1 MKKILGIIVLGL
13 LLSGNVY
20 ADRLGISEKKLD
32 INFNCNLA
40 EDLMLKSGFPI
51 KAVESVKKTNNN
63 YNFGYKEYNHPE
75 DNLILIHLNYNN
87 KKNQYSFPDSIAT
100 KWKSESTGVKFYY
113 LSYLY
118 GGGSLVE
125 IENVY
130 LGGEDFLL
138 NKLTYKVDKKN
149 IEKFDKKFDELNKLP
164 DDGFVKS
171 LKLLTKDF
179 YDYATKNKG
188 KHYFYLPY
196 NCKAS

>member
-1 MKKILGIIVLGL
+1 MKKLLSIIVLGL
-13 LLSGNVY
+13 LWCNNVY

-87 KKNQYSFPDSIAT
+87 KKNEYSFPDSIAT

-118 GGGSLVE
+118 GGGSSTRDLT
-125 IENVY
+125 I
-130 LGGEDFLL
+130 FL
-138 NKLTYKVDKKN
+138 NSN
-149 IEKFDKKFDELNKLP
+149 FE
-164 DDGFVKS
+164 S
-171 LKLLTKDF
+171 
-179 YDYATKNKG
+179 
-188 KHYFYLPY
+188 
-196 NCKAS
+196 